1 MARLTYSIVFASV
14 NASSCTAVA
23 PASRMWYPEID
34 IGFQFGTS
42 SAQKRNTSA
51 MSAMLGPG
59 G

>member
-1 MARLTYSIVFASV
+1 MAPRTYAIAFAKV
-14 NASSCTAVA
+14 KASSCTAVA
-23 PASRMWYPEID
+23 PASRMWYPEIE